1 MFTNYKIVNNTL
13 YLYVDYR
20 CEIGSLFDDKKNLNL
35 ADKIKQYIKDKKIN
49 FNGTKV
55 VLLLSGLMLGSMYLN
70 NMPKADNYDVYKDN
84 KYVYNIVD
92 KSNLDV
98 SVDKKI
104 DEIINEAT
112 EKIKEEKDST
122 SSDFKEKKEVNNIT
136 SKKVTS
142 NKTISSNQ
150 NISINQN
157 TSSNETTNSSND
169 YNKPNYKENNVAQ
182 GKVITLRRT
191 NGEVLQINLEEYLIG
206 VVAAEMPAFFNEE
219 ALKAQAVVA
228 RTYTLK
234 LIETGRELTD
244 NVSTQAYKSN
254 GELQSMWGSNY
265 NKYYNKIKDA
275 VSKTNGL
282 CIKYNGSLIDAVYHS
297 TSNGYTE
304 DAVNVW
310 KNDVPY
316 LKTVTSPWDTSASS
330 FLRTTNVGFN
340 KISNVL
346 GINFNSSSSIEI
358 ISKDESGRISRI
370 KFNDKEITGIEIRN
384 LLGLR
389 STDFDFNIT
398 DNGVAFTTRGYGHGV
413 GMSQYG
419 ANGMASAGYTFDKI
433 LNYYYP
439 GVQIVKGY

>member
-1 MFTNYKIVNNTL
+1 MVIIMFTNYKIINNTL

-35 ADKIKQYIKDKKIN
+35 VDKVKQYIKDKKII
-49 FNGTKV
+49 FNGAKV
-55 VLLLSGLMLGSMYLN
+55 VLLLSGLMLGSVYLN
-70 NMPKADNYDVYKDN
+70 NRPKTSNYDVYNGN

-92 KSNLDV
+92 KSIPDV
-98 SVDKKI
+98 SLEEKI
-104 DEIINEAT
+104 DDIINQASEG
-112 EKIKEEKDST
+112 IKGDKDNKANV
-122 SSDFKEKKEVNNIT
+122 KEKNVANNL
-136 SKKVTS
+136 
-142 NKTISSNQ
+142 SSPK
-150 NISINQN
+150 
-157 TSSNETTNSSND
+157 TTNSENINSSIAS
-169 YNKPNYKENNVAQ
+169 NYKENNVALDNF
-182 GKVITLRRT
+182 ITLRRT
-191 NGEVLQINLEEYLIG
+191 NGEVVQLNLEEYLIG
-206 VVAAEMPAFFNEE
+206 VVAAEMPASFNEE

-234 LIETGRELTD
+234 LLETGRTITD
-244 NVSTQAYKSN
+244 DVSTQAYKSN
-254 GELQSMWGSNY
+254 SELQSIWGSNY

-304 DAVNVW
+304 EAVNVW

-330 FLRTTNVGFN
+330 FLRTTNIDFN

-346 GINFNSSSSIEI
+346 GIDFNSSSVIEI
-358 ISKDESGRISRI
+358 VSKDESGRISRI
-370 KFNDKEITGIEIRN
+370 KFNDKEITGVEARN

-398 DNGVAFTTRGYGHGV
+398 DNGVIFTTRGYGHGV

-419 ANGMASAGYTFDKI
+419 ANGMANAGYTFDRI
-433 LNYYYP
+433 LNYYYT
-439 GVQIVKGY
+439 GVQISKF

>member
-1 MFTNYKIVNNTL
+1 MVIIMFTNYKIINNTL

-35 ADKIKQYIKDKKIN
+35 VDKVKQYIKDKKII
-49 FNGTKV
+49 FNGAKV
-55 VLLLSGLMLGSMYLN
+55 VLLLSGLMLGSVYLN
-70 NMPKADNYDVYKDN
+70 NRPKTSNYD
-84 KYVYNIVD
+84 VYNIVD
-92 KSNLDV
+92 KSIPDV
-98 SVDKKI
+98 SLEEKI
-104 DEIINEAT
+104 DDIINQASEG
-112 EKIKEEKDST
+112 IKEDKDNKANV
-122 SSDFKEKKEVNNIT
+122 KEKNVANNL
-136 SKKVTS
+136 
-142 NKTISSNQ
+142 SSPK
-150 NISINQN
+150 
-157 TSSNETTNSSND
+157 TTNSENINSSIAS
-169 YNKPNYKENNVAQ
+169 NYKENNVALDNF
-182 GKVITLRRT
+182 ITLRRI
-191 NGEVLQINLEEYLIG
+191 NGEVVQLNLEEYLIG
-206 VVAAEMPAFFNEE
+206 VVAAEMPASFNEE

-234 LIETGRELTD
+234 LLETGRTITD
-244 NVSTQAYKSN
+244 DVSTQVYKSN
-254 GELQSMWGSNY
+254 SELQSIWGSNY

-282 CIKYNGSLIDAVYHS
+282 CIKYNGSLIDVVYHS

-304 DAVNVW
+304 EAVNVW

-330 FLRTTNVGFN
+330 FLRTTNIDFN

-346 GINFNSSSSIEI
+346 GIDFNSSSVIEI

-370 KFNDKEITGIEIRN
+370 KFNDKEITGVEARN

-398 DNGVAFTTRGYGHGV
+398 DNGVIFTTRGYGHGV

-419 ANGMASAGYTFDKI
+419 ANGMANAGYTFDRI
-433 LNYYYP
+433 LNYYYT
-439 GVQIVKGY
+439 GVQISKF

>member
-1 MFTNYKIVNNTL
+1 MVIIMFTNYKIINNTL

-35 ADKIKQYIKDKKIN
+35 VDKVKQYIKDKKII
-49 FNGTKV
+49 FNGAKV
-55 VLLLSGLMLGSMYLN
+55 VLLLSGLMLGSVYLN
-70 NMPKADNYDVYKDN
+70 NRPKTSNYDVYNGN

-92 KSNLDV
+92 KSIPDV
-98 SVDKKI
+98 SLEEKI
-104 DEIINEAT
+104 DDIINQASEG
-112 EKIKEEKDST
+112 IKEDKDNKANV
-122 SSDFKEKKEVNNIT
+122 KEKNVANNL
-136 SKKVTS
+136 
-142 NKTISSNQ
+142 SSPK
-150 NISINQN
+150 
-157 TSSNETTNSSND
+157 TTNSENINSSIAS
-169 YNKPNYKENNVAQ
+169 NYKENNVALDNF
-182 GKVITLRRT
+182 ITLRRT
-191 NGEVLQINLEEYLIG
+191 NGEVVQLNLEEYLIG
-206 VVAAEMPAFFNEE
+206 VVAAEMPASFNEE

-234 LIETGRELTD
+234 LLETGRTITD
-244 NVSTQAYKSN
+244 DVSTQAYKSN
-254 GELQSMWGSNY
+254 SELQSIWGSNY

-304 DAVNVW
+304 EAVNVW

-330 FLRTTNVGFN
+330 FLRTTNIDFN

-346 GINFNSSSSIEI
+346 GIDFNSSSVIEI

-370 KFNDKEITGIEIRN
+370 KFNDKEITGVEARN

-398 DNGVAFTTRGYGHGV
+398 DNGVIFTTRGYGHGV

-419 ANGMASAGYTFDKI
+419 ANGMANAGYTFDRI
-433 LNYYYP
+433 LNYYYT
-439 GVQIVKGY
+439 GVQISKF